1 MVIFE
6 FIFTSD
12 CGDEK
17 TVRRVSCFSGFPL
30 LARKKD
36 KTSGVDDLV
45 LLSSRC
51 VEPCSGETDQTES
64 VWKKTGRKINIR
76 TKVLSHNSGKLD
88 PLRLGER
95 VHLEDFLFISV

>member
-1 MVIFE
+1 M
-6 FIFTSD
+6 
-12 CGDEK
+12 
-17 TVRRVSCFSGFPL
+17 
-30 LARKKD
+30 
-36 KTSGVDDLV
+36 
-45 LLSSRC
+45 
-51 VEPCSGETDQTES
+51 EPCSGETDQTES